1 MWDITWRN
9 VQFRR
14 RQYFLAVLGT
24 ALVFALALLVT
35 GVRQGFKTSAERTL
49 RDLGGDVWVV
59 PARST
64 GPFTTPSLFSGE
76 VADQVADRPGVR
88 RADPVLLWRQ
98 TVTKGDHLVSVNVV
112 GYRPGGFGRP
122 KLSRGREPRADDE
135 AVVDE
140 SLGVDIGHDV
150 RIGPGAFRVVGF
162 VESQALAKG
171 MTSAHLTIDAL
182 RQLAFNGGNA
192 VTAVIVDGAPAS
204 LPRGYVQLTR
214 AELREDLLRPLST
227 ADSSINITRILLWI
241 VAAVIVGAVMY
252 MSALERIRDFA
263 VFKAVGALSRTLVV
277 ALAAEAVITC
287 LTAAVL
293 AVVVAYLLRPLF
305 PVPITV
311 PASAYAALP
320 IVAVTVGVLASL
332 SGIRRAVQTD
342 PSLAFAGA
350 G

>member
-35 GVRQGFKTSAERTL
+35 GVGQGFRTAAERSL
-49 RDLGGDVWVV
+49 RALGGDVWVV
-59 PARST
+59 RADST
-64 GPFTTPSLFSGE
+64 GPFTTPAYIPAGIAE
-76 VADQVADRPGVR
+76 AVADQPGVR
-88 RADPVLLWRQ
+88 RADPILLSRQ
-98 TVTKGDHLVSVNVV
+98 TVTNGDRLVNVNVV

-122 KLSRGREPRADDE
+122 ELAEGREPRTDSE
-135 AVVDE
+135 AVVEE
-140 SLGVDIGHDV
+140 SLDVDIGHDV
-150 RIGPGAFRVVGF
+150 RMGPGSFRVVGF
-162 VESQALAKG
+162 VESHGPAKGVTTAHITLDALSALAFDG
-171 MTSAHLTIDAL
+171 RAAAS
-182 RQLAFNGGNA
+182 
-192 VTAVIVDGAPAS
+192 AVIVAGAPRS
-204 LPRGYVQLTR
+204 LPEGYSVMTR
-214 AELREDLLRPLST
+214 AELREDLLRPLSS

-311 PASAYAALP
+311 PLSAYAALP
-320 IVAVTVGVLASL
+320 VVAVTVGVLASL

-350 G
+350 